1 MHGEDLSVNSRITQY
16 SLTVGS
22 YLSNR
27 IGQNASITMS
37 IRGSIKINDGR

>member
-16 SLTVGS
+16 CLTVGS

-27 IGQNASITMS
+27 IGQNVNITVSIK
-37 IRGSIKINDGR
+37 GSIKITDGH